1 MKLLFDQNI
10 SFRVVNLLKDKLVNI
25 HHVKDFDLQFAS
37 DREIWKYAK
46 NNDYHIVTFDT
57 DFYDLVT
64 LYGFPPKIIWL
75 RIGNTSTVNISNI
88 ILKNLNEIFNF
99 LNDNQTEFGCLEIIN

>member
-10 SFRVVNLLKDKLVNI
+10 SFRVVNLLKDKLVNT
-25 HHVKDFDLQFAS
+25 HHVKDFDLHFAS
-37 DREIWKYAK
+37 DREIWKFAK

-64 LYGFPPKIIWL
+64 LLGFPPKIIWL
-75 RIGNTSTVNISNI
+75 RIGNTSTVNLSNV

-99 LNDNQTEFGCLEIIN
+99 LDDNQTEFGCLEIAN